1 MTASTKRKTAPA
13 KSNVVELPR
22 RKRPPKPK
30 VDAKAMDAATPP
42 ATRPIMDIA
51 STMRVELELK
61 AAEARDEIAMIDATQ
76 EKAAEA
82 HVATIASYDTERDEA
97 IKRIEKAHA
106 NKVAVAT
113 GNYDEESRGRAALR
127 GEYVEIAARCH
138 AALTVD
144 DSAIANYRQG
154 LGDGAG
160 Q

>member
-22 RKRPPKPK
+22 PKKPRLTPAK
-30 VDAKAMDAATPP
+30 VEAATPP

-113 GNYDEESRGRAALR
+113 GNYDEESKGRAQLR
-127 GEYVEIAARCH
+127 SEYVEIAARCH

-144 DSAIANYRQG
+144 DSAIASYRQG
-154 LGDGAG
+154 LGDGVG